1 MNDKPRLFNLPDQMP
16 LYQLLVALALIVLLG
31 SVLSFLLIMPGLLIF
46 NSDLSVISQQSEMLS
61 VNELHFIRYLLVT
74 QDVALM
80 LVPSYIF
87 LILMKRDSGFALPEL
102 RIPDWKDLSMVV
114 LLTLCV
120 IPVTTFAGEINTMMR
135 FPAGLS
141 GIEEWMKEKEQNA
154 GSLIQSLLT
163 TGTFGMMMVNLFSL
177 ALMPA
182 IAEEFI
188 FRGVFQQIFSRLFRS
203 GHLAI
208 WITAFIFSAIH
219 FQFFGFLPRFI
230 LGLVFGYLFYWSGTL
245 WLPVT
250 AHFFNNSFP
259 VILSYLQGI
268 EEVISPAGIPLWK
281 QALGLPV
288 PVLISILIL
297 VYFRR
302 SFVTAKSQTHE
313 NDGNFK
319 IGGTL

>member
-1 MNDKPRLFNLPDQMP
+1 
-16 LYQLLVALALIVLLG
+16 
-31 SVLSFLLIMPGLLIF
+31 MPGLLIF

-102 RIPDWKDLSMVV
+102 RIPDWKDLSLVI
-114 LLTLCV
+114 LLTICV

-188 FRGVFQQIFSRLFRS
+188 FRGVFQQD
-203 GHLAI
+203 
-208 WITAFIFSAIH
+208 
-219 FQFFGFLPRFI
+219 
-230 LGLVFGYLFYWSGTL
+230 
-245 WLPVT
+245 
-250 AHFFNNSFP
+250 
-259 VILSYLQGI
+259 
-268 EEVISPAGIPLWK
+268 
-281 QALGLPV
+281 
-288 PVLISILIL
+288 
-297 VYFRR
+297 
-302 SFVTAKSQTHE
+302 FVTALQVGSP
-313 NDGNFK
+313 GNMDNSLYFQCNPFPVFWFFAPVYPGFG
-319 IGGTL
+319 IWLPFLLERNSLVAGNRTFFQQCIPGDPVLFARH